1 MDDNIFDD
9 VFRTI
14 VYKLPYLVVPLINEA
29 FGTSYPDDVKIERLQ
44 NESFDSDAENE
55 RITDTYL
62 KIEGHLYHVECQS
75 YEDRTMVLRMI
86 EYDFR
91 VALDTAIEGDK
102 LVTLRFPQ
110 SFVLY
115 LRRGANSKQ
124 KDLQA
129 KVIFPNNESL
139 TYTVPCINVG
149 KYGIDEIFEK
159 NLLSLLP
166 FYILRY
172 EKQFDNIEKDDK
184 ELSAFLEE
192 FRKIAAKL
200 YTALEGMDRINA
212 YSDLVTYINKISDH
226 LLEKHKKTGTEVKKV
241 MGGHILELES
251 ERLKRIGREEGREE
265 QRQEDEKIIAEKD
278 ANIAEKDAN
287 IAEMSAMLKELKSR
301 LAVYEKV

>member
-91 VALDTAIEGDK
+91 VALDTAIKEDK

-115 LRRGANSKQ
+115 LRRGTKSKQ
-124 KDLQA
+124 NDLQA

-166 FYILRY
+166 FYILTY
-172 EKQFDNIEKDDK
+172 EKQFDKIEEDDK
-184 ELSAFLEE
+184 ELSAFLEGYK
-192 FRKIAAKL
+192 KIADRL
-200 YTALEGMDRINA
+200 YTILEGMDRIDA
-212 YSDLVTYINKISDH
+212 YSDLVTYINKIADH
-226 LLEKHKKTGTEVKKV
+226 LLKKHRKTGTEVKKL
-241 MGGHILELES
+241 MGGRILELES
-251 ERLKRIGREEGREE
+251 ERLMRIGREEGLEEGRRE
-265 QRQEDEKIIAEKD
+265 QQIEDQKIIAQLEERINELK
-278 ANIAEKDAN
+278 AEN
-287 IAEMSAMLKELKSR
+287 LLLKEK
-301 LAVYEKV
+301 

>member
-44 NESFDSDAENE
+44 NESFDSNAENE

-91 VALDTAIEGDK
+91 VALDTVIEGDN

-110 SFVLY
+110 SSVLY

-129 KVIFPNNESL
+129 KVIFPNNELL
-139 TYTVPCINVG
+139 TYSVPCINAG

-172 EKQFDNIEKDDK
+172 EKQFDKIEKDDTK
-184 ELSAFLEE
+184 LSAFLEE

-200 YTALEGMDRINA
+200 YNTLEGMDRIEA
-212 YSDLVTYINKISDH
+212 YSDLVTYINKIADH
-226 LLEKHKKTGTEVKKV
+226 LLKKHKKTGMEVNKV

-251 ERLKRIGREEGREE
+251 ERLKRIGREEGLEEGRRE
-265 QRQEDEKIIAEKD
+265 QQIKDQKIIAQLEERINELK
-278 ANIAEKDAN
+278 AEN
-287 IAEMSAMLKELKSR
+287 LLLKEK
-301 LAVYEKV
+301 

>member
-14 VYKLPYLVVPLINEA
+14 VYKLPYLVVQLINEA

-91 VALDTAIEGDK
+91 VALDTAIEGDN

-139 TYTVPCINVG
+139 TYSVPCISVG

-166 FYILRY
+166 FYIVRF
-172 EKQFDNIEKDDK
+172 EKQFDKIEKDDK
-184 ELSAFLEE
+184 ELSEFLEGYK
-192 FRKIAAKL
+192 KIADKL
-200 YTALEGMDRINA
+200 YTTLEGMDRIEA
-212 YSDLVTYINKISDH
+212 YSDLVTYINKIADH
-226 LLEKHKKTGTEVKKV
+226 LLEKHKKTGMEVNKV

-251 ERLKRIGREEGREE
+251 ERLMRVGREEGREE
-265 QRQEDEKIIAEKD
+265 QRKEDEKIIAEMG
-278 ANIAEKDAN
+278 ARLEEKDAHLEEKDTR
-287 IAEMSAMLKELKSR
+287 IKELEAQVAALKK
-301 LAVYEKV
+301 A